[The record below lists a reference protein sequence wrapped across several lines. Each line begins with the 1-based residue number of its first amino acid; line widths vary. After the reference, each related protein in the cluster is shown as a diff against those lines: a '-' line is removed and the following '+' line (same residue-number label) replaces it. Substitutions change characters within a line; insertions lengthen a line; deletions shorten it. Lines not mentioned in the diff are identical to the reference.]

1 MNDIKSK
8 HKDNSEY
15 SIIVL
20 GQQGVDFFNNRGY
33 EIESSL
39 VDLPDQP
46 SFKSVQAIA
55 KHAIDLYSEENIDEL
70 TIYYSHYVSV
80 LENKPTT
87 KQVLPLSQEDSSQ
100 GHGQMS
106 SYEFEPDKESILSV
120 ILPQYVESSRYYP
133 RCKSEAC
140 FYDCNENASDNATEL
155 IDDLSLE
162 YNRAR
167 QAAITQ
173 QITEIVGG
181 SAALNNKKEE
191 INMGIGR
198 VTQVMGPVID
208 VRFEHNEVP
217 DINNAHIEVP
227 KEDGTLHL
235 TLEVALQLGDDVVR
249 TIAMDST
256 DGVQRG
262 MEVKNTGKD
271 ISVPVGDATLGRVFN
286 VLGETIDLDEKI
298 DDSVRRDPIH
308 RQAPGSMNYLQSRN
322 LRNWY

>member
-1 MNDIKSK
+1 MASLKEIDTRIKSTKKMKQITQAMNMVSNSKLRRAEKNTKQFKPYMDKMQDAITAVAGADKTANHPMLRQREVKKSGYLVITSDKGLAGEYSTNVLKSLVNDIKSK

-120 ILPQYVESSRYYP
+120 ILPQYVESLIYGTILDAKTSEHASRMTAM
-133 RCKSEAC
+133 K
-140 FYDCNENASDNATEL
+140 NASDNATEL

-181 SAALNNKKEE
+181 SAALE
-191 INMGIGR
+191 
-198 VTQVMGPVID
+198 
-208 VRFEHNEVP
+208 
-217 DINNAHIEVP
+217 
-227 KEDGTLHL
+227 
-235 TLEVALQLGDDVVR
+235 
-249 TIAMDST
+249 
-256 DGVQRG
+256 
-262 MEVKNTGKD
+262 
-271 ISVPVGDATLGRVFN
+271 
-286 VLGETIDLDEKI
+286 
-298 DDSVRRDPIH
+298 
-308 RQAPGSMNYLQSRN
+308 
-322 LRNWY
+322 